1 MSRSGYSDDYDG
13 NDDQWAQIRWRGAVE
28 SSIRGRRGQ
37 ALLREL
43 LEALDAMPE
52 KRLIADDL
60 ITPSGEVCAL
70 GALGVKRG
78 IADDLK
84 TKDPWD
90 YPNLANIFGVAAP
103 LIQEI
108 EWMNDEGVWGAT
120 PEQRWLNMRAWVAGR
135 IAK

>member
-52 KRLIADDL
+52 KRLIANDL
-60 ITPSGEVCAL
+60 ITQDGDVCAL

-90 YPNLANIFGVAAP
+90 YSNLADIFGVAAP

-108 EWMNDEGVWGAT
+108 EWMNDVGVWGLT

-135 IAK
+135 ITK